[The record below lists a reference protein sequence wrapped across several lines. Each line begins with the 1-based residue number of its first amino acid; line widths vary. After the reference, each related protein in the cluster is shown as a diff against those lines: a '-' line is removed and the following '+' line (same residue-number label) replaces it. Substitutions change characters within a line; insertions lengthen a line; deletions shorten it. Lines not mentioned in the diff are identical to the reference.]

1 MKKQVKGFKT
11 VEEVLELLYD
21 AKCSRYL
28 NIFLYSTKDTKRQNI
43 LGYTS
48 PYLYCE
54 HSNTETNK
62 IIAQYKN
69 YQVHFI
75 EPAVYDDELV
85 TVTYR
90 IYIYYWV

>member
-1 MKKQVKGFKT
+1 MLKKQVKGFKT
-11 VEEVLELLYD
+11 VEEVLELLHSER
-21 AKCSRYL
+21 CSRYL
-28 NIFLYSTKDTKRQNI
+28 NIFLYSTKDTKRQNM

-54 HSNTETNK
+54 HSEMETNK

-69 YQVHFI
+69 YQVQFI

-85 TVTYR
+85 VTSYR
-90 IYIYYWV
+90 IYIYY